1 MRKYSGQAIA
11 IIMIVLVVATVIGAS
26 LYSRMIRNSAEIV
39 DTRESQRAL
48 EQADSILDVFVSA
61 DLPSTQSLMSSTLSA
76 ENPKKFSSIADLKTF
91 LSTSLAIDTSI
102 LDEVGTITGWCE
114 PPETG
119 SSLEVTLSYAD
130 ETSVIEYNVGDVVA
144 LNTSNVTVPDG
155 CKVDLNLTT
164 RGDGD
169 HLFTTKYVYMDGV
182 NVIPYKLEDM
192 QLYCLGEGDCN
203 TPSVAPTQSIVTSF
217 ASGDDMTLDM
227 YSLAQNSLYE
237 FRLLPLKEK
246 LGVAVIPNAQCGD
259 IFSNYVVRAKVTCKG
274 DTREKQVVIP
284 SVNNMGYSSLFDY
297 TIYNSNGT
305 LNPN

>member
-48 EQADSILDVFVSA
+48 EQADSLLDVFISA

-76 ENPKKFSSIADLKTF
+76 ENPKRFDNISALKVF
-91 LSTSLAIDTSI
+91 LSDGEIDTSI
-102 LDEVGTITGWCE
+102 LDGVGTITGWCE

-182 NVIPYKLEDM
+182 NVTPYKLEDM
-192 QLYCLGEGDCN
+192 QLYCLGDCS
-203 TPSVAPTQSIVTSF
+203 TPSVAPTDSIAGYFS
-217 ASGDDMTLDM
+217 SGDVMTLDM